1 MYIAKPRSAAK
12 KSKKK
17 RGITDMLRK
26 RKLNKKCLTETK
38 RQRRCGRQE
47 IKNRSNKLEIVT
59 NRVNINPT
67 VSDNHL
73 ECQSSKCTNQL
84 KETVAA
90 AAAKSLQSCPT
101 LATPWTAAYQASPS
115 MGFSR
120 QKYWSGVP
128 LLECVKEHSPI
139 VCCLQET
146 HLKYIHKYR
155 LKVNGWRKHTML
167 TLIKRKQEFY

>member
-12 KSKKK
+12 RSKKK

-84 KETVAA
+84 KGLLLLLLL
-90 AAAKSLQSCPT
+90 SR
-101 LATPWTAAYQASPS
+101 
-115 MGFSR
+115 FSR
-120 QKYWSGVP
+120 VRLQRPHGLQPTRLLRPWDFPGKSTGVGCHCWSVSKNTAQ
-128 LLECVKEHSPI
+128 LCV
-139 VCCLQET
+139 V
-146 HLKYIHKYR
+146 YNR
-155 LKVNGWRKHTML
+155 L
-167 TLIKRKQEFY
+167 TLSTYTNID